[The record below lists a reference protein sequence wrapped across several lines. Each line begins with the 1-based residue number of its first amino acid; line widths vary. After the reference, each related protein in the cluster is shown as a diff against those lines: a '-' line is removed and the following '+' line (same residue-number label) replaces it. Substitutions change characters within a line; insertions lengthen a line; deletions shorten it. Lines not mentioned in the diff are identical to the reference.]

1 MVSKPAR
8 ARYHFTVFWADGR
21 KERGALVLDQPTT
34 EADVESAVRKQIAH
48 YFGGDRS
55 LRGVCLVN
63 GELTDMFVGELAVL
77 NKTPINIRVT
87 QFFHAARRLA
97 NPSVDPR
104 TLPNI
109 TGPAVVF
116 DKPVCPRVK

>member
-1 MVSKPAR
+1 M
-8 ARYHFTVFWADGR
+8 
-21 KERGALVLDQPTT
+21 
-34 EADVESAVRKQIAH
+34 
-48 YFGGDRS
+48 
-55 LRGVCLVN
+55 N